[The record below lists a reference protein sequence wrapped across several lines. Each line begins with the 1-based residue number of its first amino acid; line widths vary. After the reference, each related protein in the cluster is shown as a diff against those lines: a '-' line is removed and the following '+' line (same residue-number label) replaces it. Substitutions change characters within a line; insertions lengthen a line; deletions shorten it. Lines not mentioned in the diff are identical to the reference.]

1 MGMSKMPPSHLVEK
15 YQHIPFVYLDVPKI
29 VPDDN
34 FVERWLEQQHVV
46 KRQQASEAFP
56 YTPEEAAELKKK
68 LGENWQNEWDPNEAN
83 FKGISLIPGEYDN
96 QRWSQ
101 FVVDGKKNF
110 PLLMQQIYDY
120 FPIRRIKQI
129 HCWSNQRQLGL
140 HRDGFDQIPG
150 VPTSLRVMLYDNNP
164 GPTFWM
170 QPIPLEKQG
179 WGYEKIERDERL
191 IKVLDLSKTPNTN
204 SFSFNNYNFVHAA
217 DKNPTHWKILGLFT
231 LEWEWAGFE
240 KMIDRSVEKYNHLI

>member
-1 MGMSKMPPSHLVEK
+1 MNTPPKHLAEK

-34 FVERWLEQQHVV
+34 FVEMWMENKQVV
-46 KRQQASEAFP
+46 KRQHASDAFP
-56 YTPEEAAELKKK
+56 YSPEEAAKLK
-68 LGENWQNEWDPNEAN
+68 LERGDAWQNEWDEKDAN
-83 FKGISLIPGEYDN
+83 FYGISLIPTTEDLKS

-101 FVVDGKKNF
+101 FIIDGYKNF
-110 PLLMQQIYDY
+110 PKLMDQIHTY
-120 FPIRRIKQI
+120 FPVSKIKQM

-170 QPIPLEKQG
+170 QQIPEDKQG
-179 WGYEKIERDERL
+179 WGYEKITRDDSI
-191 IKVLDLSKTPNTN
+191 IKTLDLSKTPDTN
-204 SFSFNNYNFVHAA
+204 SFCFNNYNFVHAA
-217 DKNPTHWKILGLFT
+217 EKDQGHWKILGMFS
-231 LEWEWAGFE
+231 LEWEWVGFE
-240 KMIDRSVEKYNHLI
+240 RLVDRSVEKYNHLI